1 MSTNY
6 TESKFESEIF
16 LFFQSVEMGSLS
28 IPQTLL
34 QKGFDVNK
42 RTDNKNTALH
52 ISCKN
57 NFNDLILLLLS
68 FGANP
73 NLINDDGITPLMLAI
88 MNGDEMIITSI
99 LRNSKYIDLNIKS
112 NEMKTAIE
120 YTNNPNII
128 SLIKL
133 YINNKEDFFNFH
145 KKSSMILPSTNIQK
159 VQHVI
164 NKSKS
169 SSNIISDIKL
179 NKSFLIQVN
188 NFEDKLD
195 KLKREIMNTSS
206 ISKSDISNINNN
218 DDSITNGLK
227 TISNNNI
234 FQYRISSKLNSNN
247 TINSFLPNRIILD
260 NNIPINTN
268 KLNTIN
274 KFTFGSK
281 NENITLNDY
290 TKNLNLVNNNLSQK
304 SNNNKKDF
312 YNEEFANKNSFNYA
326 QNQDKIKIF
335 QNKND
340 ELINIKN
347 NKKFNEITSYNLP
360 LQLSNRNMNLE
371 YKKDNMK
378 IYFIQSKLPIITFYS
393 IKNDIIINKKESISI
408 CNKYN
413 SNFYSC
419 KYEEKYNENINN
431 INHLNNKS
439 AIIKSNKEKFKISNM
454 KNLFSI
460 KKNETKNSYKQLN
473 ENENFDKDFF
483 TSNPCQT
490 STNSTNFIEN
500 QENYSNYKKFLN
512 NKNKNIYYF
521 LRDINLQQ
529 YFPLFIQNGYD
540 DLDLILNEVKIYDG
554 CPINNNDLRLIG
566 IINPGDRAKI
576 LIRLEEI
583 SNCFSFNIPEDI
595 YREKKIIDNSI
606 INRIN
611 QLKIWLSSINLD
623 NLLDNFLMCGFF
635 NLDLLI
641 IQNLTKSPLTEND
654 LKVEFNIEKQGYRTR
669 IIAKIKHDSK
679 KKYIDSK
686 NETEPI
692 IYHNQKEES
701 TCKCQIF

>member
-1 MSTNY
+1 MSTNN

-34 QKGFDVNK
+34 QKGLDVNR

-57 NFNDLILLLLS
+57 NFHDLILLLLS
-68 FGANP
+68 YGANP
-73 NLINDDGITPLMLAI
+73 NLINNDGITPLMFAI
-88 MNGDEMIITSI
+88 MNGDEIIITSI
-99 LRNSKYIDLNIKS
+99 LRNSKYIDFNIKS

-120 YTNNPNII
+120 YTNNPDII

-133 YINNKEDFFNFH
+133 YINNKDDFFNLH
-145 KKSSMILPSTNIQK
+145 KKSSMILPSSNIQK

-179 NKSFLIQVN
+179 NNSFLIQVN

-218 DDSITNGLK
+218 DDSITGLK
-227 TISNNNI
+227 PISNNNI

-260 NNIPINTN
+260 NNILNNKN

-290 TKNLNLVNNNLSQK
+290 TKKIDIINNNLSQK
-304 SNNNKKDF
+304 SNNNEKDF
-312 YNEEFANKNSFNYA
+312 YNVA
-326 QNQDKIKIF
+326 QNYDKIKIF

-340 ELINIKN
+340 EQINIKK
-347 NKKFNEITSYNLP
+347 NKIKFNEITSYNLP

-378 IYFIQSKLPIITFYS
+378 VYFIQSKLPIITFYS
-393 IKNDIIINKKESISI
+393 IKNDIIINKKENISN
-408 CNKYN
+408 CKKNN
-413 SNFYSC
+413 SNFYSR
-419 KYEEKYNENINN
+419 KYEEKYKGDYNTN
-431 INHLNNKS
+431 
-439 AIIKSNKEKFKISNM
+439 KSNKEKIKFSNM
-454 KNLFSI
+454 KNLLSI
-460 KKNETKNSYKQLN
+460 KKNETKNSYLQLN

-483 TSNPCQT
+483 TSTPCQT

-500 QENYSNYKKFLN
+500 QEYCSNYKKFFN

-554 CPINNNDLRLIG
+554 CPIKNNDLRTIG
-566 IINPGDRAKI
+566 INNPGDRAKI

-583 SNCFSFNIPEDI
+583 SNCFPFNIPEDI
-595 YREKKIIDNSI
+595 YRENKIIDNSI

-611 QLKIWLSSINLD
+611 QLKIWLSSINLND
-623 NLLDNFLMCGFF
+623 LLDNFLICGFY

-669 IIAKIKHDSK
+669 IISKIKQDSK
-679 KKYIDSK
+679 KKFIDSNK
-686 NETEPI
+686 ETETI
-692 IYHNQKEES
+692 IYNNQKEES

>member
-1 MSTNY
+1 MSTNN

-34 QKGFDVNK
+34 QKGLDVNR

-57 NFNDLILLLLS
+57 NFHDLILLLLS
-68 FGANP
+68 YGANP
-73 NLINDDGITPLMLAI
+73 NLINNDGITPLMFAI
-88 MNGDEMIITSI
+88 MNGDEIIITSI
-99 LRNSKYIDLNIKS
+99 LRNSKYIDFNIKS

-120 YTNNPNII
+120 YTNNPDII

-133 YINNKEDFFNFH
+133 YINNKDDFFNLH
-145 KKSSMILPSTNIQK
+145 KKSSMILPSSNIQK

-179 NKSFLIQVN
+179 NNSFLIQVN

-227 TISNNNI
+227 PISNNNI

-260 NNIPINTN
+260 NNILNNKN

-290 TKNLNLVNNNLSQK
+290 TKKIDIINNNLSQK
-304 SNNNKKDF
+304 SNNNEKDF
-312 YNEEFANKNSFNYA
+312 YNAA
-326 QNQDKIKIF
+326 QNYDKIKIF

-340 ELINIKN
+340 EQINIKK
-347 NKKFNEITSYNLP
+347 NKIKFNEITSYNLP

-378 IYFIQSKLPIITFYS
+378 VYFIQSKLPIITFYS
-393 IKNDIIINKKESISI
+393 IKNDIIINKKENISN
-408 CNKYN
+408 CKKNN
-413 SNFYSC
+413 SNFYSR
-419 KYEEKYNENINN
+419 KYEEKYKGDYNTN
-431 INHLNNKS
+431 
-439 AIIKSNKEKFKISNM
+439 KSNKEKIKFSNM
-454 KNLFSI
+454 KNLLSI
-460 KKNETKNSYKQLN
+460 KKNETKNSYLQLN

-483 TSNPCQT
+483 TSTPCQT

-500 QENYSNYKKFLN
+500 QEYCLNNKNFFN

-554 CPINNNDLRLIG
+554 CPIKNNDLRTIG
-566 IINPGDRAKI
+566 INNPGDRAKI

-583 SNCFSFNIPEDI
+583 SNCFPFNIPEDI
-595 YREKKIIDNSI
+595 YRENKIIDNSI

-611 QLKIWLSSINLD
+611 QLKIWLSSINLND
-623 NLLDNFLMCGFF
+623 LLDNFLICGFY

-669 IIAKIKHDSK
+669 IISKIKQDSK
-679 KKYIDSK
+679 KKFIDSNK
-686 NETEPI
+686 ETETI
-692 IYHNQKEES
+692 IYNNQKEES

>member
-1 MSTNY
+1 MSTNN

-34 QKGFDVNK
+34 QKGLDVNR

-57 NFNDLILLLLS
+57 NFHDLILLLLS
-68 FGANP
+68 YGANP
-73 NLINDDGITPLMLAI
+73 NLINNDGITPLMFAI
-88 MNGDEMIITSI
+88 MNGDEIIITSI
-99 LRNSKYIDLNIKS
+99 LRNSKYIDFNIKS

-120 YTNNPNII
+120 YTNNPDII

-133 YINNKEDFFNFH
+133 YINNKDDFFNLH
-145 KKSSMILPSTNIQK
+145 KKSSMILPSSNIQK

-179 NKSFLIQVN
+179 NNSFLIQVN

-218 DDSITNGLK
+218 DDSITGLK
-227 TISNNNI
+227 PISNNNI

-260 NNIPINTN
+260 NNILNNKN

-290 TKNLNLVNNNLSQK
+290 TKKIDIINNNLSQK
-304 SNNNKKDF
+304 SNNNEKDF
-312 YNEEFANKNSFNYA
+312 YNVA
-326 QNQDKIKIF
+326 QNYDKIKIF

-340 ELINIKN
+340 EQINIKK
-347 NKKFNEITSYNLP
+347 NKIKFNEITSYNLP

-378 IYFIQSKLPIITFYS
+378 VYFIQSKLPIITFYS
-393 IKNDIIINKKESISI
+393 IKNDIIINKKENISN
-408 CNKYN
+408 CKKNN
-413 SNFYSC
+413 SNFYSR
-419 KYEEKYNENINN
+419 KYEEKYKGDYNTN
-431 INHLNNKS
+431 
-439 AIIKSNKEKFKISNM
+439 KSNKEKIKFSNM
-454 KNLFSI
+454 KNLLSI
-460 KKNETKNSYKQLN
+460 KKNETKNSYLQLN

-483 TSNPCQT
+483 TSTPCQT

-500 QENYSNYKKFLN
+500 QEYCSNYNKFFN

-554 CPINNNDLRLIG
+554 CPIKNNDLRTIG
-566 IINPGDRAKI
+566 INNPGDRAKI

-583 SNCFSFNIPEDI
+583 SNCFPFNIPEDI
-595 YREKKIIDNSI
+595 YRENKIIDNSI

-611 QLKIWLSSINLD
+611 QLKIWLSSINLND
-623 NLLDNFLMCGFF
+623 LLDNFLICGFY

-669 IIAKIKHDSK
+669 IISKIKQDSK
-679 KKYIDSK
+679 KKFIDSNK
-686 NETEPI
+686 ETETI
-692 IYHNQKEES
+692 IYNNQKEES